1 MYSESSD
8 GGFVKK
14 CASCSKDLPEAALHC
29 VFCGAKQAP
38 TSAVQGGMA
47 KTAFGYSQ
55 NDVMNQL
62 GRPNQSAAP
71 TYTPAASTAPYGQR
85 PQSPSQS
92 PPYQQQPYQQ
102 QQPYNQGPYQGGV
115 VPSTP
120 HAATVAM
127 QPGGA
132 PYPQQQQ
139 PPQQQMQPTP
149 MALAST
155 LPAPYYPPP
164 GNPNP
169 YAPPGYQGG
178 MGINAPMDHTPP
190 PLSPH
195 GGPGPYLAG
204 AMQVSP
210 RPIEP
215 WRDKLRMMM
224 FIWGAVMLV
233 VFATPL
239 SVDPLH
245 FNWDEL
251 SGAPAKLLIMTVL
264 PAAIGLLAIVF
275 GSIPM
280 PTLPRGIVAVV
291 LGLSAILVP
300 IFLTDVPG
308 WQAWVGI
315 VAMCTLIPGLLV
327 RNEYTDSLTARI
339 LVTIGVLCM
348 LAPLLVPENG
358 ELPLVNFFKALIDA
372 PGKAKVGPILHVGLI
387 VVVVMSLLAWMP
399 SPATGAAKIFAWT
412 ILLWASLEKTVA
424 GILTAHDP
432 VDVFTKTPGQVVLW
446 GLAAAT
452 LVFIGYGG
460 ATVIGKQLE

>member
-29 VFCGAKQAP
+29 VFCGAKQSP
-38 TSAVQGGMA
+38 GSAVQPGVA

-55 NDVMNQL
+55 NEVMNQL

-71 TYTPAASTAPYGQR
+71 TYTPPSSTAPYGQR
-85 PQSPSQS
+85 PQSPSQA

-102 QQPYNQGPYQGGV
+102 GPYQGPP
-115 VPSTP
+115 VPSNP
-120 HAATVAM
+120 HAATVALA
-127 QPGGA
+127 PGGG
-132 PYPQQQQ
+132 QL
-139 PPQQQMQPTP
+139 PPQQLQPTP

-164 GNPNP
+164 GNQNP
-169 YAPPGYQGG
+169 YQQGPYQGG
-178 MGINAPMDHTPP
+178 MGINAPMEHTPP
-190 PLSPH
+190 HFAPQ

-204 AMQVSP
+204 AMQVTP

-245 FNWDEL
+245 FKWDEL
-251 SGAPAKLLIMTVL
+251 SGAPAKALINTVL

-280 PTLPRGIVAVV
+280 PTFARGIVATV
-291 LGLSAILVP
+291 LGLAAMFVP
-300 IFLTDVPG
+300 IGLHGEVPP
-308 WQAWVGI
+308 WQALLLF
-315 VAMCTLIPGLLV
+315 AALLTLIPGLLV

-339 LVTIGVLCM
+339 LVTIGVICM
-348 LAPLLVPENG
+348 LLPLLVPENG
-358 ELPLVNFFKALIDA
+358 ELPLVGLFKTLIDA

-399 SPATGAAKIFAWT
+399 APATGAAKIFAWT
-412 ILLWASLEKTVA
+412 ILLWAALEDTVA
-424 GILTAHDP
+424 EILTAHDP
-432 VDVFTKTPGQVVLW
+432 TDVFTKTPSQAVAW
-446 GLAAAT
+446 GLVAAT